1 MDKFVYHLNLGEKQV
16 KGARFAFLPGDPGRV
31 PLIASR
37 LDDSCQLASNREFC
51 TYLGRLE
58 GENVLV
64 TSTGIGGPSTSIAIE
79 ELAQLGVDTF
89 IRVGST
95 GAIQKN
101 IGVKEVIITSGS
113 VRLDGASSH
122 YASIEY
128 PAVAHYEIVKAL
140 AEASE
145 SLGISA
151 HVGIT
156 ASSDTFYPGQERYDS
171 FSGYVKQ
178 SLQGSMAELQR
189 MNVLN
194 YEMESAA
201 VLVLA
206 SVFKLRAGCVMGVV
220 VNRTKQE
227 KLDSEAIKEAENNA
241 ISVAISAMRKIVS
254 A

>member
-1 MDKFVYHLNLGEKQV
+1 MGKYLYHLDLNEKIV

-37 LDDSCQLASNREFC
+37 LDDSFQLASNREFC
-51 TYLGRLE
+51 TYLGRLA

-101 IGVKEVIITSGS
+101 IGVKEIIITTGS

-128 PAVAHYEIVKAL
+128 PAVAHHEVVQAL
-140 AEASE
+140 VEASNN
-145 SLGISA
+145 LGISA

-171 FSGYVKQ
+171 YSGYVKR
-178 SLQGSMAELQR
+178 SLQGSMAEFQR

-201 VLVLA
+201 VLTMT
-206 SVFKLRAGCVMGVV
+206 SVFNLRAGCVMGVV
-220 VNRTKQE
+220 VNRTSQE
-227 KLDSEAIKEAENNA
+227 KIDGEAIKEAENNA
-241 ISVAISAMRKIVS
+241 ISVAISAMRKLVS
-254 A
+254 S